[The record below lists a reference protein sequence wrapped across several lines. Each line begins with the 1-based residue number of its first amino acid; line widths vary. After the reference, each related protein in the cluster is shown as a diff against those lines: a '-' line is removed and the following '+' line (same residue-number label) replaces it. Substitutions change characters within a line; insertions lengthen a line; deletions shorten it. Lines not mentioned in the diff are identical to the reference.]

1 MREMEILE
9 NHEVETIKNQEVE
22 AIQNQE
28 IKIIENEE
36 VQAGQEYLIFNELI
50 AKYQDGEEEALG
62 EIIRR
67 VEPLIAKRCRYYFG
81 YADEDLMQD
90 GRMRCIVL
98 IRRYDRNFIGVKF
111 LGYLNRMLSCYFWDL
126 KKAELKKAKYEYQI
140 ADEGSRSMNNMAYE
154 ENGYAEVELL
164 DLIEGLGEKEKYV
177 VRENILSGKKLIDTA
192 RELGISY
199 EYSKDIKKSALAKLR
214 KTVER

>member
-1 MREMEILE
+1 MK
-9 NHEVETIKNQEVE
+9 EVEDLKIEEVKMAKNQEVE
-22 AIQNQE
+22 
-28 IKIIENEE
+28 IIENEE
-36 VQAGQEYLIFNELI
+36 VQAGREYLIFNELI

-62 EIIRR
+62 EIIHR

-90 GRMRCIVL
+90 GRMRCIIL
-98 IRRYDRNFIGVKF
+98 IRRYNQNFIGVKF

-140 ADEGSRSMNNMAYE
+140 ADEGSRSMNKMPYE
-154 ENGYAEVELL
+154 ESGYAEVELL
-164 DLIEGLGEKEKYV
+164 DLIEGLGEKEKYIV
-177 VRENILSGKKLIDTA
+177 KENILSGKKLIDTA

-214 KTVER
+214 KTLVR